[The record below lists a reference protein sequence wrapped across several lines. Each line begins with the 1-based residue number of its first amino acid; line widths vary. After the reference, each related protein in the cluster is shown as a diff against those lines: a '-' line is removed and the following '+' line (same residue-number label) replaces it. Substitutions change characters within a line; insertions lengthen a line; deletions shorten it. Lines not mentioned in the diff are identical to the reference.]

1 MASKYFKNV
10 EKLRSLSL
18 WLCTDLYELSLSVER
33 LHSRYR
39 YRFMCVYLTCL
50 WRGYT
55 FSVDATSPSTRP
67 LDPPLTR
74 AASVCPTDATPRL
87 RKEKNF
93 FLRENLK
100 RNEKKF

>member
-39 YRFMCVYLTCL
+39 YRFLCVPYL
-50 WRGYT
+50 
-55 FSVDATSPSTRP
+55 SVERLYVLCRRNIAINAPVRS
-67 LDPPLTR
+67 
-74 AASVCPTDATPRL
+74 ASDKSGVRVSDRRDSKAVK
-87 RKEKNF
+87 RKE
-93 FLRENLK
+93 FLSK
-100 RNEKKF
+100 RKIEAK